1 MMSAFTFAL
10 IDIQLLLLLVIIIV
24 STARVVTAVVA
35 VTVGIFKVS
44 QQPPGCCQT
53 ERLGR

>member
-35 VTVGIFKVS
+35 VTVGICKVS
-44 QQPPGCCQT
+44 QQPPGCCQP